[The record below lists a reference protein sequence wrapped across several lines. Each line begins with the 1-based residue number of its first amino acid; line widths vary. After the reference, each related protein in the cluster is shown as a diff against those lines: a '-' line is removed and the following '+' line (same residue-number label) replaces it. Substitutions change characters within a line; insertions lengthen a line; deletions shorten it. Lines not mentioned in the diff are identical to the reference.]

1 MIKIGSNISSFSAPS
16 YRPAGKKE
24 LEDIIEERIVKEG
37 YNCDLNDIDVSLIT
51 DMDGL
56 FYDSPFNGD
65 ISNWNVSRVKYMP
78 YLFYKSEFNGDI
90 SKWNIRKDCDT
101 YNMC

>member
-1 MIKIGSNISSFSAPS
+1 MIKIGKYISGFSTHSCQPET
-16 YRPAGKKE
+16 KKE
-24 LEDIIEERIVKEG
+24 LEDIIEERIFKEG

-65 ISNWNVSRVKYMP
+65 ISKWNVSRVKYMP
-78 YLFYKSEFNGDI
+78 YMFYRSEFNGDI
-90 SKWNIRKDCDT
+90 S
-101 YNMC
+101 